1 MNLTA
6 QRLRALRKR
15 EGLSQTEVARILG
28 ITRTAYNKYESGA
41 SAPSRKLRELAQLYH
56 VSTDYILGEE
66 DALAE
71 KLREADERTSSHLRK
86 YLNLSD
92 EGKDIVDI
100 TLDAV
105 YARESN
111 DVSSTESSRPR
122 VKNTAAAPKS
132 PTAAGEAPTD
142 RH

>member
-28 ITRTAYNKYESGA
+28 ITRTAYNKYESDA

-71 KLREADERTSSHLRK
+71 KLREADAQTSNHLRK
-86 YLNLSD
+86 YLDLSD

-105 YARESN
+105 YARESDN
-111 DVSSTESSRPR
+111 VPLTKRSRPR
-122 VKNTAAAPKS
+122 VKKAAAAPEG
-132 PTAAGEAPTD
+132 PTDAGKAPTD

>member
-15 EGLSQTEVARILG
+15 EGLSQTEVARNLG
-28 ITRTAYNKYESGA
+28 ITRTAYNKFESGA

-71 KLREADERTSSHLRK
+71 KLREQSSPQVPESERRWK
-86 YLNLSD
+86 GY
-92 EGKDIVDI
+92 
-100 TLDAV
+100 
-105 YARESN
+105 R
-111 DVSSTESSRPR
+111 
-122 VKNTAAAPKS
+122 
-132 PTAAGEAPTD
+132 
-142 RH
+142 RHHA

>member
-15 EGLSQTEVARILG
+15 KGLSQMDVARILG

-41 SAPSRKLRELAQLYH
+41 SAPSRKLRELAQLYQ

-66 DALAE
+66 NALAA
-71 KLREADERTSSHLRK
+71 KLREADARTSSHLHK
-86 YLNLSD
+86 YLDLSD

-105 YARESN
+105 YARESA
-111 DVSSTESSRPR
+111 DASLPEGSRPCAKR
-122 VKNTAAAPKS
+122 KAAAPKS
-132 PTAAGEAPTD
+132 SAAASDSPAD
-142 RH
+142 R

>member
-56 VSTDYILGEE
+56 VSTDYILGAE
-66 DALAE
+66 DALAGE
-71 KLREADERTSSHLRK
+71 AARSGCADERSSPQVPGSERRRK
-86 YLNLSD
+86 GY
-92 EGKDIVDI
+92 
-100 TLDAV
+100 
-105 YARESN
+105 R
-111 DVSSTESSRPR
+111 
-122 VKNTAAAPKS
+122 
-132 PTAAGEAPTD
+132 
-142 RH
+142 RHHA

>member
-71 KLREADERTSSHLRK
+71 KLREAGFADMPREAYR
-86 YLNLSD
+86 
-92 EGKDIVDI
+92 
-100 TLDAV
+100 
-105 YARESN
+105 RES
-111 DVSSTESSRPR
+111 VAQAILESLGRGNSACR
-122 VKNTAAAPKS
+122 
-132 PTAAGEAPTD
+132 
-142 RH
+142 